1 MPAGII
7 PQHRAK
13 EKPAPGRGTVGAKPA
28 RSSAVYGDGDRCE
41 GDGVREENYGLQR
54 DWEPRSAVVPGATGG
69 HLSAVDE
76 RSWAAVAHLSAFLNI
91 FTGFLGPVA
100 AFVVWLVYRERS
112 PAVARHAMRS
122 VVYQSVWLAALFVGW
137 SVTFFLTA
145 FVVGIL
151 LWPVMGVLTLAFFGH
166 ALYEAYLAYRGD
178 GVFGYH

>member
-1 MPAGII
+1 MRDETYGI
-7 PQHRAK
+7 
-13 EKPAPGRGTVGAKPA
+13 
-28 RSSAVYGDGDRCE
+28 
-41 GDGVREENYGLQR
+41 QR
-54 DWEPRSAVVPGATGG
+54 DWETRPASPGAATVPV
-69 HLSAVDE
+69 STADE
-76 RSWAAVAHLSAFLNI
+76 RSWAALAHLSALLNL

-112 PAVARHAMRS
+112 PMVARHAMRS
-122 VVYQSVWLAALFVGW
+122 VVYQSVWLAALFIGW

-178 GVFGYH
+178 GGLVYH

>member
-1 MPAGII
+1 M
-7 PQHRAK
+7 
-13 EKPAPGRGTVGAKPA
+13 
-28 RSSAVYGDGDRCE
+28 GD
-41 GDGVREENYGLQR
+41 ENYGIQR
-54 DWEPRSAVVPGATGG
+54 DWEPRSAAAPGPVAGPV
-69 HLSAVDE
+69 SAADE
-76 RSWAAVAHLSAFLNI
+76 RSWAALAHLSAWLNL

-112 PAVARHAMRS
+112 SVVARHAMRS
-122 VVYQSVWLAALFVGW
+122 VIYQSVWLVALFIGW

-178 GVFGYH
+178 GVFPYH

>member
-1 MPAGII
+1 
-7 PQHRAK
+7 
-13 EKPAPGRGTVGAKPA
+13 
-28 RSSAVYGDGDRCE
+28 
-41 GDGVREENYGLQR
+41 VRDENYGIQR
-54 DWEPRSAVVPGATGG
+54 DWETRPAAPGAVTVPV
-69 HLSAVDE
+69 SAAHE
-76 RSWAAVAHLSAFLNI
+76 RSWAALAHLSALLNL

-112 PAVARHAMRS
+112 SVVARHAMRS
-122 VVYQSVWLAALFVGW
+122 VVYQSVWLAALFIGW

-178 GVFGYH
+178 GALVYH

>member
-1 MPAGII
+1 
-7 PQHRAK
+7 
-13 EKPAPGRGTVGAKPA
+13 
-28 RSSAVYGDGDRCE
+28 
-41 GDGVREENYGLQR
+41 VRDENYGIQR
-54 DWEPRSAVVPGATGG
+54 DWEPRSAVAPGPVTGPVS
-69 HLSAVDE
+69 SADE
-76 RSWAAVAHLSAFLNI
+76 RSWAALAHLSALLNL

-112 PAVARHAMRS
+112 SVVARHAMRS
-122 VVYQSVWLAALFVGW
+122 VIYQSVWLAALFIGW

-178 GVFGYH
+178 GAFVYH